1 MAVSKA
7 IVFVRSLGQIK
18 RKCVKAEI
26 LLCAAV
32 DTAGHQPALE
42 ACAVGRSG
50 SVLKSDG
57 AAAGISALKYMASD
71 VCVDFILRN
80 YVILLCCTVPGP
92 DVLAPAS
99 PNEGS
104 RLGLG
109 QIWSSLVQLCL

>member
-57 AAAGISALKYMASD
+57 AAAGISALNYMASD
-71 VCVDFILRN
+71 VCVCGFHLTQ
-80 YVILLCCTVPGP
+80 LC
-92 DVLAPAS
+92 
-99 PNEGS
+99 N
-104 RLGLG
+104 
-109 QIWSSLVQLCL
+109 SLVLHCTWTWCFGTGITKRGQ